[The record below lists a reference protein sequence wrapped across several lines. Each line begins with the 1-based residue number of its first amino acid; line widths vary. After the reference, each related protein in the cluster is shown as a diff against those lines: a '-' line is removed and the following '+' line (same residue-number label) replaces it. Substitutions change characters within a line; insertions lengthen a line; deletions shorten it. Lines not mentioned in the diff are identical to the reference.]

1 MYWLHW
7 LVWFCVIGLLELTS
21 EDRII
26 FFRCFDMKNL
36 CHSVVYCPYFADVLY
51 SVSFVKYIY
60 LFGLRAVH

>member
-1 MYWLHW
+1 M
-7 LVWFCVIGLLELTS
+7 IGLLELTS

-36 CHSVVYCPYFADVLY
+36 CHSVIYCLYFADVLY